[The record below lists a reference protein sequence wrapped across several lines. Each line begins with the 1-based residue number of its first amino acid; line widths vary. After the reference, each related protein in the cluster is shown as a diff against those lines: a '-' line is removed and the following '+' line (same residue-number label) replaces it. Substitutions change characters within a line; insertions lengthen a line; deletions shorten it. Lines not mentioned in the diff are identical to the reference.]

1 MNLFITL
8 LFIGSLAFFLYWF
21 SKRSGEKTI
30 PRNFYVDALHDLLE
44 GKIDDAI
51 EKLKHTIRDDTD
63 NVMAYIKLG
72 DILREKGYPVRA
84 SKVHRNLLIRT
95 TLSEEDI
102 QTTLYHL
109 VLDYRKASMLDK
121 AIETAEQLLERNK
134 KHIEGKRLLLEL
146 YEEKAD
152 WDKAFFL
159 RQSLNKWTKK
169 GDQHILALYKVY
181 TGLDLVKKGA
191 EREAR
196 IRFREAIK
204 LDRACIPAYLYFG
217 DSYMREGR
225 YEEALKIW
233 KTFALKYPQHA
244 HWVLD
249 RLDDVLYALGKYSEM
264 EPICEEIVKAKPTD
278 PSAYFKLIDIY
289 EKKGRHEEA
298 LELARQTSEAHPHS
312 PRCRHLYIRL
322 LKESGNVEKALETA
336 MVMLEKETEE
346 EKWYTCKHCGNK
358 TKEILWRCPQCKEW
372 YAYL

>member
-1 MNLFITL
+1 MNLIIIL
-8 LFIGSLAFFLYWF
+8 LFIGCFAIFFYWL
-21 SKRSGEKTI
+21 SKRSKEKTI
-30 PRNFYVDALHDLLE
+30 PRNFYVDALHALLE
-44 GKIDDAI
+44 GQLDEAI
-51 EKLKHTIRDDTD
+51 EKLKRTIRDDTD

-84 SKVHRNLLIRT
+84 AKVHRNLLLRT

-109 VLDYRKASMLDK
+109 VLDYQKASMLDK
-121 AIETAEQLLERNK
+121 AIETAERLVERNK
-134 KHIEGKRLLLEL
+134 KHIEAKRLLLEL

-181 TGLDLVKKGA
+181 TGLDLAKKGA

-249 RLDDVLYALGKYSEM
+249 RLDDVLYALGRYSEM
-264 EPICEEIVKAKPTD
+264 EPICEEIVRAKPTN
-278 PSAYFKLIDIY
+278 PTGYFKLIDIY
-289 EKKGRHEEA
+289 EKKGRQEEA
-298 LELARQTSEAHPHS
+298 LELSRQIAEAHPHS
-312 PRCRHLYIRL
+312 PHCQHLYIRL
-322 LKESGNVEKALETA
+322 LKEFGNTEKALETA
-336 MVMLEKETEE
+336 MAIFEKEIEE
-346 EKWYTCKHCGNK
+346 EKMYTCKQCGNK

-372 YAYL
+372 YAYS